1 MVYPT
6 FLFYD
11 GCQVQSADM
20 RLATTGNV
28 NSELKDYHCNEKC
41 TRLVYA
47 SLVADERN
55 KGNHSSSTS
64 PLVEKTLI
72 KMDTL
77 CTLRVNTQP
86 IIAIKWP
93 GFVRGLGFLA
103 VENFHLI

>member
-1 MVYPT
+1 
-6 FLFYD
+6 
-11 GCQVQSADM
+11 M
-20 RLATTGNV
+20 RLATTGNE

-77 CTLRVNTQP
+77 CTLRVNTQLSKKRNLDRVEAQEVACTP
-86 IIAIKWP
+86 
-93 GFVRGLGFLA
+93 FLA
-103 VENFHLI
+103 RDVYPMKPGRAVYSLIKKGCY